1 MWGCARRSLT
11 LYGCSGRPI
20 SSLGRGSTGPR
31 REGKAEWKM
40 RKFRILG
47 VALVA
52 VFAFGVITAA
62 SASAAPTF
70 LLAEWL
76 VNGAT
81 FTGELEVES
90 VGTILLEDSATGV
103 DLTCSGILD
112 GLIGENGLDRISDML
127 TLNGVTTLTLV
138 PLTEPGVEGCTSSS
152 GLCSEPLVWALHLP
166 WDAQAELMEEPAGTF
181 LLFVVL
187 ITESATGGGLP
198 GWYIVC
204 MKTIGEPVDQCTFK
218 ENGVLDLSLEL
229 SLLLGQ
235 FSDALATEAG
245 EKLATCTLGSSEAGV
260 AETIPSEILPV
271 GGGTLSV
278 SSEAGA
284 VEA

>member
-1 MWGCARRSLT
+1 
-11 LYGCSGRPI
+11 
-20 SSLGRGSTGPR
+20 
-31 REGKAEWKM
+31 M

-52 VFAFGVITAA
+52 VFAFGVITAV

-90 VGTILLEDSATGV
+90 VGTILMEDTATGV
-103 DLTCSGILD
+103 DLTCSGISD
-112 GLIGENGLDRISDML
+112 GLIGENGLGRISDVL
-127 TLNGVTTLTLV
+127 TLNGLTTISLV
-138 PLTEPGVEGCTSSS
+138 ALTEPGTEGCTSSS
-152 GLCSEPLVWALHLP
+152 GLCSEPLLWPLHLP

-181 LLFVVL
+181 LLFVML
-187 ITESATGGGLP
+187 ITESSTGGGLP
-198 GWYIVC
+198 GWYIIC
-204 MKTIGEPVDQCTFK
+204 MKTIGEPVDQCTAK
-218 ENGVLDLSLEL
+218 ENGVIDLSLEL
-229 SLLLGQ
+229 TLLLGQ
-235 FSDALATEAG
+235 FSDVFATEAG
-245 EKLATCTLGSSEAGV
+245 EKLATCTAGSSEAGV
-260 AETIPSEILPV
+260 AETIPSEILPA